1 MRVLVTGN
9 TGFKGTWLSIY
20 LSMLGHEVHGYSL
33 AYHPEGLNYQL
44 DSKQWLSSQ
53 KIADVRDKEQ
63 LRKTLQS
70 VKPELVFHLAAQ
82 PIVLDSIKDPV
93 NTFDINVN
101 GTLRILEEAKST
113 SSVNK
118 VLVVTSDKVYDQ
130 NANDGKPSKEN
141 DRLGGKDPY
150 SYSKVCQDLVAQS
163 FQELDEGP
171 EVLIARA
178 GNVIGGFDKG
188 NHRLLPDILNSL
200 KSGNVLEIR
209 NPQATRPWQHVLDC
223 VRGYIDYA
231 NAITPPPALNFGPQ
245 EEHERSV
252 SALLETIRDRGYQL
266 KTQSVGIER
275 ILETNHLLLD
285 SSLATKAIGWR
296 PFHTIM
302 DSLDHAMM
310 EVDAKNISRCA
321 QDSVSNHI
329 SLVSENGMG

>member
-33 AYHPEGLNYQL
+33 DYHPEGLNYQL
-44 DSKQWLSSQ
+44 DSRQWLSSQ

-63 LRKTLQS
+63 LRETLKS

-101 GTLRILEEAKST
+101 GTLNILEESKNT
-113 SSVNK
+113 GSVQK

-130 NANDGKPSKEN
+130 DANNGKPSKEI

-163 FQELDEGP
+163 FQKLDEGP
-171 EVLIARA
+171 EILIARA

-188 NHRLLPDILNSL
+188 KHRLIPDVVDSL
-200 KSGNVLEIR
+200 KSQQLLTIR
-209 NPQATRPWQHVLDC
+209 NPEATRPWQHVLDC
-223 VRGYIDYA
+223 VSGYIRFSFFGLTQK
-231 NAITPPPALNFGPQ
+231 ILNFGPKAQ
-245 EEHERSV
+245 HSLTVLEMMDQIQSLRGDFGFRV
-252 SALLETIRDRGYQL
+252 VPSAVNLETR
-266 KTQSVGIER
+266 
-275 ILETNHLLLD
+275 HLALD
-285 SSLATKAIGWR
+285 SSLAEETLGWNPVLGLQDAIQ
-296 PFHTIM
+296 HAIM
-302 DSLDHAMM
+302 ELEDHNLN
-310 EVDAKNISRCA
+310 ERVFE
-321 QDSVSNHI
+321 SVGNHI
-329 SLVSENGMG
+329 SLSNARYS